1 MDWKTE
7 HTLSPQADHTQMAV
21 RDWLET
27 QSRVTGYWRDLLISG
42 GGNEDLIAA
51 LDEHASFLAAAAHLG
66 GAEIRRWQ

>member
-1 MDWKTE
+1 MDLKSE
-7 HTLSPQADHTQMAV
+7 RLAMHRADHAQMAV

-66 GAEIRRWQ
+66 GAEFYPTQ